1 MIRLASI
8 GVTLVCLTTA
18 PATAETIL
26 APIDGPWTG
35 SGWVK
40 RSVSG
45 APEAIRCR
53 ITASYQ
59 RNNRRL
65 ALNGK
70 CASPG
75 KAVKVEGY
83 IDELEGGKAYAGVW
97 SNPFGAGATEIRG
110 LRNGEIIT
118 FQVRGKD
125 SETKQDISATMI
137 WRLSPDEFTIASSG
151 TVEDTGETANLS
163 EITLKR

>member
-8 GVTLVCLTTA
+8 VVALVCVATG

-53 ITASYQ
+53 ITANYQ

-97 SNPFGAGATEIRG
+97 SNPFGAGARDIRG
-110 LRNGEIIT
+110 LRNGDIIT

-125 SETKQDISATMI
+125 PETQQDVSATMT
-137 WRLSPDEFTIASSG
+137 WHLSPDEFTIASSG
-151 TVEDTGETANLS
+151 TVDDTGESADLS